1 MSTRAGIVHALSV
14 AMYDKLSEKQNVAKG
29 DNWCDMTY
37 DELWM
42 LLLTEIEELRIALAT
57 GTTEETRREIADC
70 ANFLAMILDKLE
82 SPWCAI
88 ST

>member
-1 MSTRAGIVHALSV
+1 MTITKKFDTLTT
-14 AMYDKLSEKQNVAKG
+14 KN
-29 DNWCDMTY
+29 NWCDMTY

-57 GTTEETRREIADC
+57 STTEETRGEIADC

-82 SPWCAI
+82 SPWCAS